1 MNDFAIIFS
10 STLPATLPLSEE
22 PACLRHARNA
32 DRGFESLVNYLYNW
46 FPLRFCSLL
55 CRLIKPDPA
64 SLIWSTVFPNV
75 PLFTFDSSLP
85 PFPRTID
92 LLSLFFF
99 FQQPWS
105 SKDSGARLSI
115 TPERSNFFGL
125 IIVAT
130 FERDARKYF
139 SPHGRGTI
147 TVTIT
152 RIANCDARN
161 QSSTKIIIIIITT
174 NVCINCSNDQFSRDF
189 EIDTFLARLRM
200 ENERKVGLFEKKRK
214 RKREER
220 KYPSTYPSVYLE
232 NYAIRE
238 KFDIGES

>member
-1 MNDFAIIFS
+1 MEHSFPKRS
-10 STLPATLPLSEE
+10 SL
-22 PACLRHARNA
+22 H
-32 DRGFESLVNYLYNW
+32 
-46 FPLRFCSLL
+46 LRFVS
-55 CRLIKPDPA
+55 P
-64 SLIWSTVFPNV
+64 
-75 PLFTFDSSLP
+75 SLP
-85 PFPRTID
+85 PNNRPS
-92 LLSLFFF
+92 LSFFF
-99 FQQPWS
+99 FSATMIEQ
-105 SKDSGARLSI
+105 RLRCAPI
-115 TPERSNFFGL
+115 DNTRERSNFFGL

>member
-1 MNDFAIIFS
+1 MI
-10 STLPATLPLSEE
+10 EQR
-22 PACLRHARNA
+22 LRCA
-32 DRGFESLVNYLYNW
+32 
-46 FPLRFCSLL
+46 P
-55 CRLIKPDPA
+55 
-64 SLIWSTVFPNV
+64 
-75 PLFTFDSSLP
+75 
-85 PFPRTID
+85 ID
-92 LLSLFFF
+92 NT
-99 FQQPWS
+99 
-105 SKDSGARLSI
+105 R
-115 TPERSNFFGL
+115 ERSNFFGL

-161 QSSTKIIIIIITT
+161 QSSTKIIIIIIITT

-220 KYPSTYPSVYLE
+220 KYPSTYPSVYPE